1 MPDILINLQYGSYFG
16 KFALIIASSL
26 IFLIGFIMGK
36 LMAKKNNAELLKTER
51 RDAVKRSRAVLN
63 GQLGEQ
69 IAPFLPDFPA
79 DPTEVRFIGKPVDYI
94 AFNGVSEGHICD
106 ITFIEIKTGSA
117 SLTAVERSLK
127 TAVSAGKVTYKEYYI
142 H

>member
-1 MPDILINLQYGSYFG
+1 MLDMLIDLQNNSYLDKFVLILIVPV
-16 KFALIIASSL
+16 

-36 LMAKKNNAELLKTER
+36 LLTKKNNAKLLKNER
-51 RDAVKRSRAVLN
+51 LDAVKRSRAVLN

-79 DPTEVRFIGKPVDYI
+79 DPTEIRFIGKPVDYI
-94 AFNGVSEGHICD
+94 AFNGASEGHIRD
-106 ITFIEIKTGSA
+106 ITFIEIKTGNA
-117 SLTAVERSLK
+117 ALTGVERSLK
-127 TAVSAGKVTYKEYYI
+127 AAVSAGKITYTEYRI